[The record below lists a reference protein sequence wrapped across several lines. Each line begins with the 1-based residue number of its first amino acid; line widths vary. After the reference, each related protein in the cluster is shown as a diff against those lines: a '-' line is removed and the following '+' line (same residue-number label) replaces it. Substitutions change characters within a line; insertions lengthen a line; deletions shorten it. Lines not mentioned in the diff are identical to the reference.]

1 MVVSNVQFVRLA
13 TKTKKVHEIFI
24 VNRLTNVSQGS
35 VETYARSGGVFNKY
49 STTNL
54 PRNLAVTKIEN
65 RLRFDRVMV
74 MSLWPYFLAH
84 PICLNN
90 ALLE

>member
-1 MVVSNVQFVRLA
+1 VHFVRLA

-54 PRNLAVTKIEN
+54 PKNLAVTKVEN
-65 RLRFDRVMV
+65 RLRFDSYGHEFV
-74 MSLWPYFLAH
+74 
-84 PICLNN
+84 
-90 ALLE
+90 ALLFGPSYMPE